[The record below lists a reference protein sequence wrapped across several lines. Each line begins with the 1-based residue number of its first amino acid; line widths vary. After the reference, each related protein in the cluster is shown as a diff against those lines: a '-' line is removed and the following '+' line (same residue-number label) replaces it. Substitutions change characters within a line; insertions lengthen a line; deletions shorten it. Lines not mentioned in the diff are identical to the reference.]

1 MLTFEQVVEGFE
13 LFIEPGDVSEYQ
25 FAILELLIIE
35 ASEKELSVA
44 LIDFLGRNV
53 HILSVSRDSTD
64 KDK

>member
-64 KDK
+64 KDE